1 MAENAVVVGN
11 VSSLAEI
18 EAAQIDQQIAT
29 AKRYPRD
36 EVEAVNKSIRLAT
49 YNVKIA
55 QSCIYSRPVGK
66 KDGRQTFASGPSIR
80 LAEVLKSSWGNL
92 RCGTRVVGERDG
104 QVFVQAVCHDLEAN
118 VFETCEEGKR
128 ITRADGSRY
137 SDGQVA
143 VTIAAVSK
151 IALRNVIFSVV
162 PKAYAE
168 QIMEACKDHIVGND
182 REELY
187 SQIIANFAK
196 MGVDEARVISAIDRR
211 DYPAGSNEEVVF
223 LIGLN
228 NAIKDGL
235 CSVEDVFG
243 PAPKVNPI
251 EAPTKKKAE
260 PQKTNGNGPKT
271 EAKGKATQSTPEQGA
286 QAQPSNTATP
296 AAESEQPR
304 PDLRTEF
311 ELGFRATLQEK
322 YQGAA
327 LQKAAAEI
335 LEQFGYASLGQVHPA
350 KFTEVVLAA
359 AKKVQG

>member
-1 MAENAVVVGN
+1 MAENAVVVGH

-36 EVEAVNKSIRLAT
+36 ENEAVQKSIRLAT

-55 QSCIYSRPVGK
+55 QSCLYFRPVGR
-66 KDGRQTFASGPSIR
+66 KDGRQNFAEGPSIR

-104 QVFVQAVCHDLEAN
+104 QVFVQAVCHDLENN

-128 ITRADGSRY
+128 ITRSDGSRY
-137 SDGQVA
+137 SEGQVA

-168 QIMEACKDHIVGND
+168 QILEACKQHIVGDD
-182 REELY
+182 REVLY
-187 SQIIANFAK
+187 KEIVASFAE
-196 MGVDEARVISAIDRR
+196 MGVSEARIKASIDRR
-211 DYPAGSNEEVVF
+211 EYPEGSNDEIVF

-235 CSVEDVFG
+235 CTIDEAFG
-243 PAPKVNPI
+243 PAPQVAPI
-251 EAPTKKKAE
+251 EAPAKKKAAA
-260 PQKTNGNGPKT
+260 QKTNGNGPKT
-271 EAKGKATQSTPEQGA
+271 EAKPQPSDTTPEQAAPTQAQNAAA
-286 QAQPSNTATP
+286 QAANSSQNA
-296 AAESEQPR
+296 
-304 PDLRTEF
+304 RTEF
-311 ELGFRATLQEK
+311 ELGFQATLEQK
-322 YQGAA
+322 FQGQA
-327 LQKAAAEI
+327 LNKAASDV
-335 LEQFGYASLGQVHPA
+335 LQQFGYSSLGQVQPA
-350 KFTEVVLAA
+350 KYGEVMMAA
-359 AKKVQG
+359 VQMVG